1 MMAKAEGGRMVC
13 VTGAGGFIGSWVVKE
28 LLLRGYAVRGTARDP
43 SSQKNSH
50 LQKLEGAKE
59 RLSLNYADVMDYGS
73 LSAAF
78 NGCEGVFHVAS
89 PVSVDPRLVPVAV
102 EGTKNV
108 INAAADMG
116 VRRVVFTSTFGA
128 VHMDPNRRHDTVVDE
143 SCWSNLEF
151 CKQKDWYCYAKTV
164 AEIAAAEQA
173 SKRGIQLVV
182 VLPAMTLGQMLQSTL
197 NPSIRHIADFLNGSR
212 KTHRNA
218 VAGYVDARDV
228 ACAHVLV
235 YEDPNAH
242 GRYLCI
248 GTVLHRSELI
258 QMIRELF
265 PQYPIT
271 CNKCEDSKPMVQPFK
286 FSNQRL
292 RDLGL
297 TFTPIKESLY
307 NTLICLRE
315 KGHLPPY
322 SSL

>member
-1 MMAKAEGGRMVC
+1 MMAKAEGGKMVC

-59 RLSLNYADVMDYGS
+59 RLSLNYADVMDFDS
-73 LSAAF
+73 LSVAF

-128 VHMDPNRRHDTVVDE
+128 VHMDPNRSHDTVVDE

-164 AEIAAAEQA
+164 AEMVAAEQA

-182 VLPAMTLGQMLQSTL
+182 VLPAMTLGQMLQSTI

-228 ACAHVLV
+228 ARAHALV
-235 YEDPNAH
+235 YEDPKAH

-248 GTVLHRSELI
+248 ATVLHR
-258 QMIRELF
+258 
-265 PQYPIT
+265 
-271 CNKCEDSKPMVQPFK
+271 CEDSKQMVQPFK

-297 TFTPIKESLY
+297 TFTPIKESNLPVPEGCTDPVAKNFDPTDDGSCLY
-307 NTLICLRE
+307 IF
-315 KGHLPPY
+315 
-322 SSL
+322 

>member
-1 MMAKAEGGRMVC
+1 MAKAEGGKMVC

-43 SSQKNSH
+43 
-50 LQKLEGAKE
+50 
-59 RLSLNYADVMDYGS
+59 YVMDYDS
-73 LSAAF
+73 LSVAF

-128 VHMDPNRRHDTVVDE
+128 VHMDPNRSHDTVVDE

-164 AEIAAAEQA
+164 AEMVAAEQA

-182 VLPAMTLGQMLQSTL
+182 VLPAMTLGQMLQSTI

-228 ACAHVLV
+228 ARAHALV
-235 YEDPNAH
+235 YEDPKAH

-248 GTVLHRSELI
+248 ASVLHRSELI

-271 CNKCEDSKPMVQPFK
+271 CNKCEDSKQMVQPFK

-297 TFTPIKESLY
+297 TFTPIKETEGAQQAGNLPVPEGCTDPVANNFDPTAMS
-307 NTLICLRE
+307 NDSICL
-315 KGHLPPY
+315 Y
-322 SSL
+322 TF

>member
-1 MMAKAEGGRMVC
+1 MTNSLHPKSIPIFTAWPEVPWVEVPLAELGPVGDNGYGQAIDPVG
-13 VTGAGGFIGSWVVKE
+13 GAGGFIGSWVVKE

-59 RLSLNYADVMDYGS
+59 RLCLNYADVMDYDS
-73 LSAAF
+73 LSVAF

-116 VRRVVFTSTFGA
+116 
-128 VHMDPNRRHDTVVDE
+128 
-143 SCWSNLEF
+143 
-151 CKQKDWYCYAKTV
+151 DWYCYAKTV
-164 AEIAAAEQA
+164 AEMVAAEQA

-182 VLPAMTLGQMLQSTL
+182 VLPAMTLGQMLQSTI

-228 ACAHVLV
+228 ARAHALV
-235 YEDPNAH
+235 YEDPKAH

-248 GTVLHRSELI
+248 ASVLHRSELI

-271 CNKCEDSKPMVQPFK
+271 CNKCEDSKQMVQPFK

>member
-1 MMAKAEGGRMVC
+1 MTNSPHPKSIPISTAWPEVPWVEVPLAELGPVGDNGYGQAIDPVG
-13 VTGAGGFIGSWVVKE
+13 GAGGFIGSWVVKE

-59 RLSLNYADVMDYGS
+59 RLCLNYADVMDYDS
-73 LSAAF
+73 LSVAF

-128 VHMDPNRRHDTVVDE
+128 VHMDPNRSHDTVVDE

-164 AEIAAAEQA
+164 AEMVAAEQA

-182 VLPAMTLGQMLQSTL
+182 VLPAMTLGQMLQSTI

-228 ACAHVLV
+228 ARAHALV
-235 YEDPNAH
+235 YEDPKAH

-248 GTVLHRSELI
+248 ATEGAQQAGNLPVPEGCTDPVANNFDPTAMS
-258 QMIRELF
+258 
-265 PQYPIT
+265 
-271 CNKCEDSKPMVQPFK
+271 NDS
-286 FSNQRL
+286 
-292 RDLGL
+292 
-297 TFTPIKESLY
+297 
-307 NTLICLRE
+307 ICL
-315 KGHLPPY
+315 Y
-322 SSL
+322 TF

>member
-1 MMAKAEGGRMVC
+1 MVDALNLELSMMAKAEGGKMVC

-59 RLSLNYADVMDYGS
+59 RLCLNYADVMDYDS
-73 LSAAF
+73 LSVAF

-89 PVSVDPRLVPVAV
+89 PVSVDPLNS

-128 VHMDPNRRHDTVVDE
+128 VHMDPNRSHDTVVDE

-151 CKQKDWYCYAKTV
+151 CKQK
-164 AEIAAAEQA
+164 A

-182 VLPAMTLGQMLQSTL
+182 VLPAMTLGQMLQSTI

-228 ACAHVLV
+228 ARAHALV
-235 YEDPNAH
+235 YEDPKAH

-248 GTVLHRSELI
+248 ASVLHR
-258 QMIRELF
+258 
-265 PQYPIT
+265 
-271 CNKCEDSKPMVQPFK
+271 CEDSKQMVQPFK

>member
-1 MMAKAEGGRMVC
+1 MMAKAEGGKMVC

-59 RLSLNYADVMDYGS
+59 RLSLNYADVMDFDS
-73 LSAAF
+73 LSVAF

-128 VHMDPNRRHDTVVDE
+128 VHMDPNRSHDTVVDE

-164 AEIAAAEQA
+164 AEMVAAEQA

-182 VLPAMTLGQMLQSTL
+182 VLPAMTLGQMLQSTI

-228 ACAHVLV
+228 ARAHALV
-235 YEDPNAH
+235 YEDPKAH

-248 GTVLHRSELI
+248 ATVLHR
-258 QMIRELF
+258 
-265 PQYPIT
+265 
-271 CNKCEDSKPMVQPFK
+271 CEDSKQMVQPFK